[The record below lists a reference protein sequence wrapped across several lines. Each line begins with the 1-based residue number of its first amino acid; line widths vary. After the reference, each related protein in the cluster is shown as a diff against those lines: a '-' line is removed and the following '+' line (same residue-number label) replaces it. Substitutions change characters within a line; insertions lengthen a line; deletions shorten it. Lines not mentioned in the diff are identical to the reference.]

1 MDADLVLI
9 HGFWSSPATWD
20 RLIARLQG
28 DKDLAGLRIH
38 AFGYESPKLRWAG
51 SPTRI
56 PDYNDIAQSL
66 PAYLAAHVRGGAA
79 VVTHSQGGLI
89 LQRYLAWMLTEGRGR
104 ELAKIRLI
112 VMLSCPNE
120 GSEYL
125 RSIRAVARFGRHPQ
139 AGQLDVL
146 ARQVGEARRVVLR
159 QVINATTMD
168 DRHCPIPVYVYSGR
182 TDNVVLRET
191 ARSVFPNAEVL
202 PGNHF
207 SILDPDAPG
216 NLTFP
221 ELKRRLLETFTPAET
236 KTGMSADP
244 RAGDDGEGVVPPS
257 TAGDDANLKQP
268 HTSSAAEHPNA
279 GRQTW
284 NTEELQFTDARAL
297 GRESEIAQL
306 NEAWA
311 SSQTHV
317 LWLIASSGVG
327 KTALVNEWLRTSSDP
342 TLERVFAWSFNNR
355 SANEAALIGS
365 EFLRAA
371 LEWVEDPTPDEGSG
385 WIRGERLAG
394 FLRKKP
400 TLLLLDGLESLMHGD
415 DVADPAVSALLTDLA
430 QDNNGLCVV
439 TAPRSVSELAPAENV
454 QVLDLDDIT
463 SEAGRDILRVAGVKL
478 KGVHI
483 EDIVSAFGPNALAV
497 QLLAAFL
504 LAHPNVDVMNTI
516 VPSAPDKRSERR
528 YARWVLDAWIRE
540 GDLNAAELQLLRLL
554 YIFDRPTEPSELAQ
568 IVDSKTIGLSD
579 QLPAITDAAW
589 HQLTDRLRSRK
600 LILPSRPHSK
610 ETLDTH
616 PLVRAYFGEFFD
628 QQRNLYE
635 AAHKTLADEFLHAL
649 GSPPSYKDTTVHSV
663 LAAYEV
669 VHHLLAAGDFG
680 QAMDIHWKY
689 VRCGRLHFQHRDY
702 SLLST
707 DLSMWSEFFHIRW
720 SELRPE
726 LGNFGLYRPYIFA
739 EAAWNL
745 FALGQPKDA
754 VEAARMA
761 FRESVSYKQWLE
773 AAGIAENLSGYYL
786 SLGQVKESAEF
797 ATEALR
803 HSSNPE
809 RNELLGP
816 WPEPAHH
823 QVQARVMAAR
833 VALYK
838 YDLEE
843 CEKLM
848 QEAGEIQRRFYGDS
862 AVRGYGTYTYV
873 DMLLERKRVHAAIDR
888 AEQTLGLPD
897 SVDSDDRPEVTV
909 GIERIALGRA
919 YAHAR
924 DFDLALSYLDDGV
937 GRLRQVGGV
946 DVVALSFLERARVK
960 RLMGRVAESEHDL
973 RYAHQKAN
981 QAGLEPLLA
990 MAELEMAELLAAQ
1003 NKQSESR
1010 NELSRARERGR
1021 RTQYEYVLVWCER
1034 FASRVKERRDR
1045 GRGG

>member
-1 MDADLVLI
+1 MDVDLVFI

-20 RLIARLQG
+20 RLRARLQE
-28 DKDLAGLRIH
+28 DTDLAGLRIH
-38 AFGYESPKLRWAG
+38 AFGYESPKLRWPG

-66 PAYLAAHVRGGAA
+66 PAYLAAHVRGGAGVA

-89 LQRYLAWMLTEGRGR
+89 LQRYLAWMLGEGRGR
-104 ELAKIRLI
+104 ELATIRLI

-125 RSIRAVARFGRHPQ
+125 RSIRAVAGLGRHPQ

-146 ARQVGEARRVVLR
+146 TREVGEARRVVLR
-159 QVINATTMD
+159 QVINATTVD

-191 ARSVFPNAEVL
+191 AQSVFPNAEVL

-216 NLTFP
+216 HLTFV

-236 KTGMSADP
+236 KTGMAADP
-244 RAGDDGEGVVPPS
+244 RAGDDREGIAPPS
-257 TAGDDANLKQP
+257 TADDDANPKQP

-478 KGVHI
+478 KGVRL
-483 EDIVSAFGPNALAV
+483 EDSQRIRAECAGRPAPCGVPSRDA
-497 QLLAAFL
+497 
-504 LAHPNVDVMNTI
+504 NVDVMNTI

-600 LILPSRPHSK
+600 LILPS
-610 ETLDTH
+610 ET
-616 PLVRAYFGEFFD
+616 
-628 QQRNLYE
+628 
-635 AAHKTLADEFLHAL
+635 TL
-649 GSPPSYKDTTVHSV
+649 
-663 LAAYEV
+663 
-669 VHHLLAAGDFG
+669 
-680 QAMDIHWKY
+680 
-689 VRCGRLHFQHRDY
+689 
-702 SLLST
+702 
-707 DLSMWSEFFHIRW
+707 
-720 SELRPE
+720 
-726 LGNFGLYRPYIFA
+726 
-739 EAAWNL
+739 
-745 FALGQPKDA
+745 
-754 VEAARMA
+754 
-761 FRESVSYKQWLE
+761 
-773 AAGIAENLSGYYL
+773 
-786 SLGQVKESAEF
+786 
-797 ATEALR
+797 
-803 HSSNPE
+803 
-809 RNELLGP
+809 
-816 WPEPAHH
+816 
-823 QVQARVMAAR
+823 
-833 VALYK
+833 
-838 YDLEE
+838 
-843 CEKLM
+843 
-848 QEAGEIQRRFYGDS
+848 
-862 AVRGYGTYTYV
+862 
-873 DMLLERKRVHAAIDR
+873 
-888 AEQTLGLPD
+888 
-897 SVDSDDRPEVTV
+897 
-909 GIERIALGRA
+909 
-919 YAHAR
+919 
-924 DFDLALSYLDDGV
+924 
-937 GRLRQVGGV
+937 
-946 DVVALSFLERARVK
+946 
-960 RLMGRVAESEHDL
+960 
-973 RYAHQKAN
+973 
-981 QAGLEPLLA
+981 
-990 MAELEMAELLAAQ
+990 
-1003 NKQSESR
+1003 
-1010 NELSRARERGR
+1010 
-1021 RTQYEYVLVWCER
+1021 
-1034 FASRVKERRDR
+1034 
-1045 GRGG
+1045 